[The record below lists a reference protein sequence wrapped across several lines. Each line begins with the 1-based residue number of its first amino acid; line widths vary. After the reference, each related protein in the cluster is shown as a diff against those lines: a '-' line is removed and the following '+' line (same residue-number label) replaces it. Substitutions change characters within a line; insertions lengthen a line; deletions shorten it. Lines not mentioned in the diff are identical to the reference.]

1 MASRPKAQAEK
12 GFKLA
17 TPYGIWWQG
26 WQFDYSS
33 QLVTMLKCLSN
44 SLRAVWISGRSNP
57 RCCLLL
63 DILLAGF
70 AEGHS
75 RIIAWET

>member
-1 MASRPKAQAEK
+1 MASPPQAQENQRLQ
-12 GFKLA
+12 LA
-17 TPYGIWWQG
+17 TPYGIRWQG

-33 QLVTMLKCLSN
+33 QLVVILKCLSN

-63 DILLAGF
+63 DVLLAGF

-75 RIIAWET
+75 RIIA